1 MLQSSQQSPPD
12 ADDDMEYEDMEYDD
26 NDDDDDDDDDDGDDD
41 NEYMYDDILP
51 SDALVDIEPYKLL
64 LPLTISLPLPLL
76 LDKPV
81 LWLMDPEPTA
91 DV

>member
-26 NDDDDDDDDDDGDDD
+26 IDDDDDDDD

-64 LPLTISLPLPLL
+64 LPLTISLPLL

-81 LWLMDPEPTA
+81 L
-91 DV
+91 

>member
-12 ADDDMEYEDMEYDD
+12 ADDDIEYEDMEYDD
-26 NDDDDDDDDDDGDDD
+26 NDDDDDDDD

-64 LPLTISLPLPLL
+64 LPLTISLPLPLPLL

-81 LWLMDPEPTA
+81 L
-91 DV
+91 

>member
-1 MLQSSQQSPPD
+1 
-12 ADDDMEYEDMEYDD
+12 
-26 NDDDDDDDDDDGDDD
+26 
-41 NEYMYDDILP
+41 MYDDILP

-64 LPLTISLPLPLL
+64 L
-76 LDKPV
+76 DKPV

>member
-1 MLQSSQQSPPD
+1 
-12 ADDDMEYEDMEYDD
+12 MEYD
-26 NDDDDDDDDDDGDDD
+26 DDD
-41 NEYMYDDILP
+41 NEYMYDDIRP

-64 LPLTISLPLPLL
+64 LPLMLSLPMTLPLPLPLL

>member
-1 MLQSSQQSPPD
+1 
-12 ADDDMEYEDMEYDD
+12 MEYEDMEYDD
-26 NDDDDDDDDDDGDDD
+26 IDDDDDGDDD

-64 LPLTISLPLPLL
+64 LPLTISLPLPLPLPLL

>member
-26 NDDDDDDDDDDGDDD
+26 IDDDDDDDDD

-64 LPLTISLPLPLL
+64 LPLTISLPLPLPLL

-81 LWLMDPEPTA
+81 L
-91 DV
+91 

>member
-26 NDDDDDDDDDDGDDD
+26 NDDDDDDGDDD

-64 LPLTISLPLPLL
+64 LPLTISLPLL

>member
-26 NDDDDDDDDDDGDDD
+26 IDDDDDGDDD

-64 LPLTISLPLPLL
+64 LPLTISLPLL

>member
-1 MLQSSQQSPPD
+1 
-12 ADDDMEYEDMEYDD
+12 
-26 NDDDDDDDDDDGDDD
+26 
-41 NEYMYDDILP
+41 MYDDILP

-64 LPLTISLPLPLL
+64 LPLTISLPLPLPLPLL

>member
-26 NDDDDDDDDDDGDDD
+26 IDDDDDDDD

-64 LPLTISLPLPLL
+64 LPLTISLPLL

>member
-1 MLQSSQQSPPD
+1 
-12 ADDDMEYEDMEYDD
+12 MEYEDMEYDD
-26 NDDDDDDDDDDGDDD
+26 IDDDDDDDD

-64 LPLTISLPLPLL
+64 LPLTISLPLL

-81 LWLMDPEPTA
+81 L
-91 DV
+91 